1 MDIVS
6 AIVGRIAACLL
17 HAALRQLGY
26 LLHYNHNIKTLEEQT
41 QLLAC
46 RRERVQ
52 GKIET
57 AERNGE
63 IIRTDVQKWIQDVDE
78 KIAEAQKFLDDEAKA
93 NKSCLRGW
101 CINVWSVY
109 RFSKQALSKAKV
121 ISKFLE
127 CGRFEIVVVP
137 SQPAPSPE
145 NVSLSEGFSGERNG
159 EKRESNDRV
168 VEPNH

>member
-6 AIVGRIAACLL
+6 AIVERIAACLL

-26 LLHYNHNIKTLEEQT
+26 LLHYNHNIKTLKEQT

-46 RRERVQ
+46 KRERVQ
-52 GKIET
+52 GKVDT

-63 IIRTDVQKWIQDVDE
+63 IIKTDVQKWIQDLDE
-78 KIAEAQKFLDDEAKA
+78 IIAEAQKFLDDEAKA

-109 RFSKQALSKAKV
+109 RFSKEAVHKAKV
-121 ISKFLE
+121 ISQKLE
-127 CGRFEIVVVP
+127 DVRFGIVVVSSQLAP
-137 SQPAPSPE
+137 SQE
-145 NVSLSEGFSGERNG
+145 NVSLSEGFSGERN
-159 EKRESNDRV
+159 EERRESSDSV
-168 VEPNH
+168 VEQNH